1 MFYKQRNDTCEAYRG
16 KHATL
21 ASLLEFHTKS
31 LNEPHIREARYP
43 DLGKDGRM
51 CAMEQAYHLVARGDF
66 GVEDQTETDSYSNS
80 MKFNKEILT
89 VPFYEWTEELVKL
102 LIS

>member
-1 MFYKQRNDTCEAYRG
+1 
-16 KHATL
+16 
-21 ASLLEFHTKS
+21 
-31 LNEPHIREARYP
+31 
-43 DLGKDGRM
+43 
-51 CAMEQAYHLVARGDF
+51 MEQAYHLVARDDF